1 MPISELK
8 LAKELIRR
16 PSITPKDAGAINILA
31 KKLRSLGFKC
41 QLINFKN
48 IKNLYAKLGKSS
60 PNFCYAGHTDVVPP
74 GNISDWSV
82 NPFKPTVKNNKL
94 IGRGANDMKA
104 SIACFV
110 AAVSRFKAKNKK
122 FNGSI
127 SLLITGDEEGV
138 AINGTKRVVEY
149 LKRKRE
155 KINFC
160 LVGEPTNPNKLG
172 EMIKIGRR
180 GSITGRL
187 TITGTQGHVAY
198 PHRANNPSN
207 TIVNILKRI
216 KETKLDN
223 GTKKVVKYLKRKKE
237 KINFCLVGEPTNPNK
252 LGEMIKIGRRGSITG
267 RLTVIGT
274 QGHVAY
280 PHIAN
285 NPSNTLVKILK
296 KIKEVKLDKGTKNFQ
311 PSNLEITKINIDNH
325 TDNVIPGSANAVFN
339 IRYNDKHSSSSLK
352 RKLNKIFRS
361 ITRKAKCKFNIK
373 YEVSGEAFLTKPN
386 KTTYMIQNTI
396 KKITGIKPKLSTA
409 GGTSDARFIR
419 KIAPCLEFG
428 LVGKTMHKIDESV
441 PLPDLKKLTNIYL
454 NILENY
460 FK

>member
-16 PSITPKDAGAINILA
+16 PSVTPKDAGAINILA
-31 KKLRSLGFKC
+31 KNLRSLGFKC

-74 GNISDWSV
+74 GNIKDWSV
-82 NPFKPTVKNNKL
+82 NPFKPTIKNNKL

-110 AAVSRFKAKNKK
+110 AAVSKFKAKNKK

-127 SLLITGDEEGV
+127 SLLITGDEEGI

-149 LKRKRE
+149 LKKKRE

-207 TIVNILKRI
+207 TIIKILKRI
-216 KETKLDN
+216 KEIKLDR
-223 GTKKVVKYLKRKKE
+223 GTK
-237 KINFCLVGEPTNPNK
+237 
-252 LGEMIKIGRRGSITG
+252 S
-267 RLTVIGT
+267 
-274 QGHVAY
+274 
-280 PHIAN
+280 
-285 NPSNTLVKILK
+285 
-296 KIKEVKLDKGTKNFQ
+296 FQ

-325 TDNVIPGSANAVFN
+325 ADNVIPGSATTVFN
-339 IRYNDKHSSSSLK
+339 IRFNNKHSSSSLK
-352 RKLNKIFRS
+352 RKLNPIFIS
-361 ITRKAKCKFNIK
+361 ITKKAKCRFNVK
-373 YEVSGEAFLTKPN
+373 YEVSGEAFLTTPN

-396 KKITGIKPKLSTA
+396 KKVTRIKPKLSTA

-441 PLPDLKKLTNIYL
+441 PLSDLKKLTNIYL

-460 FK
+460 FKK